1 MITIIEL
8 NMEIKK
14 LSSFFLFFLLLV
26 LLISCNSNTEN
37 DVNKENAYNGVTTII
52 KDNGV
57 MFIDTVNF
65 NNIKY
70 ERQAI
75 SDYDLN
81 YNIVRFINNEDTIE
95 FEKDA
100 LFVRDSVYDIN
111 NDNED
116 DLNITYQATK
126 GFITYSY
133 LFNVE
138 INKLSIIPDTLR
150 YSLIDD

>member
-1 MITIIEL
+1 
-8 NMEIKK
+8 
-14 LSSFFLFFLLLV
+14 
-26 LLISCNSNTEN
+26 
-37 DVNKENAYNGVTTII
+37 VNKENAYNGVTTII
-52 KDNGV
+52 KENGV

>member
-1 MITIIEL
+1 
-8 NMEIKK
+8 MEIKK

>member
-1 MITIIEL
+1 
-8 NMEIKK
+8 MEIKK
-14 LSSFFLFFLLLV
+14 LSSCIPFFLLLV
-26 LLISCNSNTEN
+26 LFISCNNNTET
-37 DVNKENAYNGVTTII
+37 DKTKACSYNGVTTV
-52 KDNGV
+52 KKGNGV
-57 MFIDTVNF
+57 MFIDTVEI
-65 NNIKY
+65 NNIRY
-70 ERQAI
+70 TRQTI
-75 SDYDLN
+75 SDYDLS

-111 NDNED
+111 NDNKD

-138 INKLSIIPDTLR
+138 NNQLSTIPDTLI
-150 YSLIDD
+150 YPHIDDY

>member
-1 MITIIEL
+1 
-8 NMEIKK
+8 MERKK
-14 LSSFFLFFLLLV
+14 LSSCILFFLFVV
-26 LLISCNSNTEN
+26 LLISCNHITEN
-37 DVNKENAYNGVTTII
+37 DGTKECAYNGVTTII
-52 KDNGV
+52 KDSGV

-65 NNIKY
+65 NNIRY
-70 ERQAI
+70 TRQTI

-116 DLNITYQATK
+116 DLNITYQARHYPTK
-126 GFITYSY
+126 CV
-133 LFNVE
+133 N
-138 INKLSIIPDTLR
+138 
-150 YSLIDD
+150 

>member
-52 KDNGV
+52 KENGV